1 MFLPNQDYTQE
12 MEEPEVIKVTCDLHN
27 WMVAYI
33 VVTPH
38 SYFAITQSNGAYEI
52 NDVPPGKYILK
63 VWHESLGEDS
73 RKINVGEG
81 VTQADFDFPELANQ
95 ASQK

>member
-12 MEEPEVIKVTCDLHN
+12 MEEPEVIKVSCDLHA

-38 SYFAITQSNGAYEI
+38 SYFAMTQSNGAFEI
-52 NDVPPGKYILK
+52 KDVPPGKYTLK
-63 VWHESLGEDS
+63 VWHETLGEES
-73 RKINVGEG
+73 RKIKVGKG
-81 VTQADFDFPELANQ
+81 TTQADFDFSVL
-95 ASQK
+95 ASQVSQK